1 MTTDQT
7 FVGTFEPPTIGHS
20 VTPIAL
26 AGEGTLATTSAG
38 LVAKGFKGSGSGLA
52 FVTFILVTAGALAVY
67 YLLATYVLHSR
78 MSAGG
83 MGGAIAAGVLSAAA
97 TSKRAGKQAYELVIP
112 WTSVT
117 KVDIDKQRDD
127 VTIRIK
133 KHKPSGSLHFKPT
146 DKNNGAVVAALL
158 ERI

>member
-7 FVGTFEPPTIGHS
+7 FEGTFEPPMIGGS
-20 VTPIAL
+20 LTPIAL
-26 AGEGTLATTSAG
+26 AGQGTLATTSTG
-38 LVAKGFKGSGSGLA
+38 LVAKGFKGSGLGLG
-52 FVTFILVTAGALAVY
+52 FVTFIFVTAAALGVY
-67 YLLATYVLHSR
+67 YLIATYMFHNT
-78 MSAGG
+78 MSPGG
-83 MGGAIAAGVLSAAA
+83 MGGAIAAGVLTAAA
-97 TSKRAGKQAYELVIP
+97 TPRHASKRAYELVIP

-117 KVDIDKQRDD
+117 KVDIDKQRKD

-133 KHKPSGSLHFKPT
+133 NHKPSGSLHFKPT

>member
-7 FVGTFEPPTIGHS
+7 FEGTFEPPMIGGS
-20 VTPIAL
+20 LTPIAL
-26 AGEGTLATTSAG
+26 AGKGTLATTSTG
-38 LVAKGFKGSGSGLA
+38 LVAKGFKGSGLGLA
-52 FVTFILVTAGALAVY
+52 LVTFIFVTACALGVY
-67 YLLATYVLHSR
+67 YLIATYVFHNT
-78 MSAGG
+78 MSPGG
-83 MGGAIAAGVLSAAA
+83 MGGAIAAGVLTAAA
-97 TSKRAGKQAYELVIP
+97 TPRHASKRAYELVIP

-117 KVDIDKQRDD
+117 KVDIDKQRKD

-146 DKNNGAVVAALL
+146 DKDNGAVVVAVL